1 MRIYTTLAGHE
12 ISYDEPSAEVEAFLR
27 RVQSALDSPKVSSSA
42 MLSLIHSRENP
53 ILDRSIPELPRVT
66 KDVMDNPIYEV
77 LQDMLVRKDVS
88 ENDVDVE
95 KIASRYSL
103 SVPEAAKQ
111 LGVQPSSIRRAIQA
125 KRLAS
130 WMRGGQ
136 YYVEPAALEALE
148 DVGRRG
154 PLGAHMEPLAYRV
167 GHERDTTMRIRL
179 PGAPEPDAR
188 HAPVEGKAERWRKV
202 GVLHGSAGKL
212 RFFALEPDAQANQII
227 LGPFYVRGRFRIA
240 EKIDKGTE
248 AQKAWD
254 SFKAL

>member
-53 ILDRSIPELPRVT
+53 LLDRTIPELPRVT

-103 SVPEAAKQ
+103 SVPDAAKY

-130 WMRGGQ
+130 WMKGGQ

-154 PLGAHMEPLAYRV
+154 PLAAHMEPLAYRV
-167 GHERDTTMRIRL
+167 GHERDTIMRIRL
-179 PGAPEPDAR
+179 PSVPEPDAKLQ
-188 HAPVEGKAERWRKV
+188 PVEGTIERWRRV
-202 GVLHGSAGKL
+202 GVLHGRAGKL
-212 RFFALEPDAQANQII
+212 RFFVLEPDSEANEIT
-227 LGPFYVRGRFRIA
+227 LGTFFVKGKFRVA

-248 AQKAWD
+248 AQKAWNT
-254 SFKAL
+254 FKAL